1 MIGISRKLPA
11 ALHRNHSYLQSLR
24 FSDRPMI
31 VEYLRNQ
38 AARCMSLA
46 RLCFDLETARQL
58 RLLGEDLKGK
68 ADEIERK
75 SQSQSRTMQQQV
87 MQQQQ
92 GKTDDDA

>member
-1 MIGISRKLPA
+1 
-11 ALHRNHSYLQSLR
+11 
-24 FSDRPMI
+24 MI

-75 SQSQSRTMQQQV
+75 PQSQSRTMQQQV

>member
-1 MIGISRKLPA
+1 
-11 ALHRNHSYLQSLR
+11 
-24 FSDRPMI
+24 MI

-46 RLCFDLETARQL
+46 RVCFDLETARQL

-75 SQSQSRTMQQQV
+75 PQSQSRTMQQQV